1 MLGWVVPDVKQAFA
15 IELRNGVLVY
25 SKAPFT
31 GVVSVGGEIET
42 WRMLF
47 EELTDSFDPLFNL
60 VEP

>member
-25 SKAPFT
+25 SKMTFT
-31 GVVSVGGEIET
+31 GVVSVGGEIEA

-47 EELTDSFDPLFNL
+47 EELTNSFDPLFTL